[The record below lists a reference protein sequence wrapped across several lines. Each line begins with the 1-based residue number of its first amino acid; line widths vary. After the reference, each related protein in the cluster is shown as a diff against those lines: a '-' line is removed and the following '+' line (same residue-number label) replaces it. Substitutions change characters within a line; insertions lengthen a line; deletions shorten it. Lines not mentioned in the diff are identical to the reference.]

1 MAGEGVPAQHLDPL
15 SGERAAR
22 REAAI
27 AAWRRAEALVYPSV
41 MVNATLYQQYIGM
54 VRAMADQLGEVRSED
69 DLVRVWTEQPQLGA
83 ETIRRMSPSMAAMMD
98 AEAVRDAA
106 FCQRHRE
113 IMRERGKEIARER
126 LERAR
131 RERARWVTLF
141 EDVTPFGSHRLEMH
155 VKSGRALHASSR
167 AEPDAV
173 QATYQLEVVQLDPR
187 DGAWLL
193 DKPPL
198 MPAQRFTR
206 HDEWEARIAQAR
218 HQFGK
223 E

>member
-15 SGERAAR
+15 SGERAAQ

-218 HQFGK
+218 DQFGK